1 MRRVGSA
8 GGDANQLLVGVG
20 GNSRGRKMT
29 LLQSIDA
36 NLEKQEMGYRVRLRW
51 LRRRCRRDQDF
62 AAAFEEELAA
72 KLGISAIDWSKI
84 DWEKVMK
91 IVMMII
97 EAWLG

>member
-1 MRRVGSA
+1 
-8 GGDANQLLVGVG
+8 
-20 GNSRGRKMT
+20 MT

-36 NLEKQEMGYRVRLRW
+36 AIEKQEMGYRVRLRW
-51 LRRRCRRDQDF
+51 LRRRCRRDPDF
-62 AAAFEEELAA
+62 AAAFEEELAD
-72 KLGISAIDWSKI
+72 KLGVSAIDWSKI